1 MLPWQWHIRHPNF
14 QKTEVFVVNLLE
26 AIFGEKRKET
36 GIETVF
42 SQPTAKQEK
51 IQTAGSLLS
60 VCFESLCFA
69 VTLCREISTS
79 KLSPNADIINQI

>member
-1 MLPWQWHIRHPNF
+1 MLLTWLRPILATKGSRVLE
-14 QKTEVFVVNLLE
+14 KKVN
-26 AIFGEKRKET
+26 ET

-42 SQPTAKQEK
+42 SQPTAKHEK

-60 VCFESLCFA
+60 VCFESLCFT